1 MQGKFWFGIMKKP
14 VNADDGNYQ
23 CIAFVLILVCYSCNC
38 RDADD
43 AVKARDG
50 YDYDGYRLRVE
61 FPRGGG
67 PGSYRGSRNEGETLN
82 IAYTYFCLQ
91 TGIAKWILVPAPY
104 SILYS
109 FIEL

>member
-1 MQGKFWFGIMKKP
+1 MLGKQISIFLETRRRKSIIII
-14 VNADDGNYQ
+14 NR
-23 CIAFVLILVCYSCNC
+23 FVC

-67 PGSYRGSRNEGETLN
+67 GPSGSSFRGSRQGN
-82 IAYTYFCLQ
+82 I
-91 TGIAKWILVPAPY
+91 
-104 SILYS
+104 
-109 FIEL
+109 

>member
-1 MQGKFWFGIMKKP
+1 MQGKFCFWIMEKP
-14 VNADDGNYQ
+14 VNVDSGNYLW
-23 CIAFVLILVCYSCNC
+23 ISFVLILVCCSCNC

-67 PGSYRGSRNEGETLN
+67 PGSYRGSRNEGETLS

-91 TGIAKWILVPAPY
+91 TGIAKWILVPE
-104 SILYS
+104 S
-109 FIEL
+109 FCMIWIRI